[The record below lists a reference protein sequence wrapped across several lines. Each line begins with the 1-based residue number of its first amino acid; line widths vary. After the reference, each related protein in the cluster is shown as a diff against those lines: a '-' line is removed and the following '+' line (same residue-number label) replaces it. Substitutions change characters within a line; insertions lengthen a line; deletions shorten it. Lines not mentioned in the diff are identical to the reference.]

1 MRTRFHFPQFLLPL
15 LVVAVL
21 LGIPSLSPT
30 VAAAPVN
37 IDDELAIT
45 KQGYDNIQQ
54 YLFKK
59 PDNIAML
66 AAGYNA
72 AQKTLASVGP
82 PLTFAGDANAQ
93 WRTFADGIRAL
104 AGQSTAN
111 VPTGMLR
118 QRMLGAMTMSV
129 GDGHTYY
136 LTKDEYDRERA
147 LLVRGDT
154 SIVNY
159 GFSRVN
165 VGSNVYLR
173 SVVPGSN
180 MDRAGAHTGDQL
192 LTFDGQPITPTNA
205 AGLLAM
211 PKEGAMHVF
220 TVRRMGEAMPLSL
233 TVTLE
238 RYSVSSL
245 VYRVLDGHIGY
256 IQVSQFLAETPGK
269 LDDALADLH
278 GQGVDALIVDVRDDP
293 GGLASAESRFIGRFV
308 PDGTLLGQ
316 RVGRDATTDNLA
328 RSEGHAPDDLPL
340 VVLAN
345 NNSASAAEYYMLAM
359 QELRGATVVGV
370 TTAGGLG
377 TARSLPLR
385 DGSALSITISAYT
398 SAKGARLNGIGITPD
413 IPVANLT
420 PMDVVNGR
428 DPQLDTAI
436 GQVNMPAMRPA
447 A

>member
-15 LVVAVL
+15 VVVALL
-21 LGIPSLSPT
+21 LGTPALNTT
-30 VAAAPVN
+30 VTAAPMN

-45 KQGYDNIQQ
+45 KQGYDNIQE

-59 PDNIAML
+59 PDSADILN
-66 AAGYNA
+66 AGYTA

-82 PLTFAGDANAQ
+82 PLDLSGDANAQ
-93 WRTFADGIRAL
+93 WHTFADAVRTL
-104 AGQSTAN
+104 ASQSTAN
-111 VPTGMLR
+111 VPSGMLR
-118 QRMLGAMTMSV
+118 QRMLNAITMSV

-165 VGSNVYLR
+165 VGDNVYLR

-180 MDRAGAHTGDQL
+180 MDRAGAHPGDQL
-192 LTFDGQPITPTNA
+192 LTFDGQPITPVNA
-205 AGLLAM
+205 TGLLAM
-211 PKEGAMHVF
+211 PKEGDTHVF
-220 TVRRMGEAMPLSL
+220 TVQRMGEAMPLTL

-238 RYSVSSL
+238 RYNVSSL
-245 VYRVLDGHIGY
+245 TYRVIDGHIGY

-269 LDDALADLH
+269 LDDALANLH
-278 GQGVDALIVDVRDDP
+278 QQGVDALIVDVRDDP
-293 GGLASAESRFIGRFV
+293 GGLATAESRFIGRFV
-308 PDGTLLGQ
+308 PDGTVLGQ
-316 RVGRDATTDNLA
+316 RVGRDATTDNIA

-345 NNSASAAEYYMLAM
+345 SNSASAAEYYTLAM
-359 QELRGATVVGV
+359 HELRGAPIVGL

-377 TARSLPLR
+377 TARSFPLR

-398 SAKGARLNGIGITPD
+398 SAKGAQLNGIGIAPD
-413 IPVANLT
+413 IMVPNVTSSDLI
-420 PMDVVNGR
+420 NGR
-428 DPQLDTAI
+428 DPQLDAAI
-436 GQVNMPAMRPA
+436 GQANMQVMRPA